1 MFISVGAAF
10 SRDYVI
16 RKKLLLN
23 SGGHGGPRL
32 SGLGSM
38 TNDLASNNLPKL
50 TAQAICQAFDS
61 YQAQYAAITQRAK
74 ARFEAR
80 DWSGMQADAGE
91 RLELYKKVV
100 DETVVEINRVLGGRV
115 NDPEVWKKAKVIYA
129 DLVAKVDLWELAETF
144 FNSITRRIFATVGV
158 NPQIE
163 FVDTCSRTRPVQ
175 ISEPV
180 YRSYTSPQTTDA
192 LIETILSDYNFG
204 VAYEDLRRDTQL
216 VAARIEDHLNKA
228 GSSEAIQKTDMV
240 TAVLFRGKGAYLIGR
255 VFTTSHNFPLVLALL
270 NSPAGMVVDA
280 VLLDENEVSILFSFT
295 RSYFHVNVR
304 RPAELV
310 SFLKSIMPR
319 KRVAELYISIG
330 YNKHGK
336 SELYCDLLQHLDSS
350 KEKFEIARGE
360 RGMVMEVFTMP
371 DYDVVFKVIKD
382 RFPPSKNTTRDEVMA
397 KYYLVFKHDR
407 AGRLV
412 DAQEFE
418 HLQFDRSRFSE
429 DLLEQLQRVAGGSV
443 EVNDD
448 QVVIKHAYVERRVTP
463 LDVYLKEVD
472 EIKGRAAITDY
483 GQAIKDLAA
492 TNIFPGDMLL
502 KNFGVTRHGR
512 VVFYDYDELSFLSD
526 CNFRVMPP
534 SRSYEEELSDEPW
547 FNVGENDIF
556 PEEFSYFL
564 GLKGELKNLFL
575 REHSDL
581 FEMVFW
587 HQIQDRIKSQI
598 IMDVFPYEQSK
609 RLQVSRH

>member
-1 MFISVGAAF
+1 M
-10 SRDYVI
+10 
-16 RKKLLLN
+16 
-23 SGGHGGPRL
+23 
-32 SGLGSM
+32 
-38 TNDLASNNLPKL
+38 
-50 TAQAICQAFDS
+50 
-61 YQAQYAAITQRAK
+61 
-74 ARFEAR
+74 
-80 DWSGMQADAGE
+80 
-91 RLELYKKVV
+91 
-100 DETVVEINRVLGGRV
+100 
-115 NDPEVWKKAKVIYA
+115 
-129 DLVAKVDLWELAETF
+129 
-144 FNSITRRIFATVGV
+144 
-158 NPQIE
+158 
-163 FVDTCSRTRPVQ
+163 
-175 ISEPV
+175 
-180 YRSYTSPQTTDA
+180 
-192 LIETILSDYNFG
+192 
-204 VAYEDLRRDTQL
+204 
-216 VAARIEDHLNKA
+216 
-228 GSSEAIQKTDMV
+228 KT
-240 TAVLFRGKGAYLIGR
+240 
-255 VFTTSHNFPLVLALL
+255 ALL

-280 VLLDENEVSILFSFT
+280 VLLDEKEVSILFSFT
-295 RSYFHVNVR
+295 RSYFHVNVG

-350 KEKFEIARGE
+350 KEKFEIAKGE

-382 RFPPSKNTTRDEVMA
+382 RFPPSKNTTREEVMA

-418 HLQFDRSRFSE
+418 HLQFDRNRFSE
-429 DLLEQLQRVAGGSV
+429 DLLEQLQSVAGGSV
-443 EVNDD
+443 EVDDD

-463 LDVYLKEVD
+463 LNIYLSEAD
-472 EIKGRAAITDY
+472 EIKGRAAIIDY

-564 GLKGELKNLFL
+564 GLKGELKDLFL
-575 REHSDL
+575 QEHSDL
-581 FEMVFW
+581 FEMDFW
-587 HQIQDRIKSQI
+587 HQIQTRINART
-598 IMDVFPYEQSK
+598 IMDIFPYEQSK
-609 RLQVSRH
+609 RLAPVERKAHSA